1 MNAYRRRF
9 LGRTALIGG
18 ALAFPALLTSRKS
31 LASVLRPDQVEPDF
45 WQKRRVIQ
53 LCNARSGARSEL
65 CFWDGSYQAQACQ
78 EMFHLLAE
86 QRDRGVRRGDQ
97 PGAQSG
103 SQSGAPAMDLNLFNL
118 IYATQRWYAM
128 ATGKSTW
135 TDINSAYRS
144 AEHNARVGG
153 APGSFHLRG
162 AALDGRL
169 EGVSLGVYA
178 AMLNS
183 YGAGGVGLYPHH
195 VHWDVG
201 RPAVFWHE
209 FKS

>member
-45 WQKRRVIQ
+45 WQQRRVIQ
-53 LCNARSGARSEL
+53 LRNTRSGGRSEL
-65 CFWDGSYQAQACQ
+65 CFWDGSYQTQACQ
-78 EMFHLLAE
+78 EMFHLLAD
-86 QRDRGVRRGDQ
+86 QRDRGVQRG
-97 PGAQSG
+97 AWSV
-103 SQSGAPAMDLNLFNL
+103 APTIDLNLFNL

-183 YGAGGVGLYPHH
+183 YGAGGVGLYPQH

-201 RPAVFWHE
+201 RPALFW
-209 FKS
+209 SAWR

>member
-45 WQKRRVIQ
+45 WQKPRAIQ
-53 LCNARSGARSEL
+53 LRNTRSGGRSVL
-65 CFWDGSYQAQACQ
+65 CFWDGNYQEQACQ
-78 EMFHLLAE
+78 ELFRLLAD
-86 QRDRGVRRGDQ
+86 QRDHGVR
-97 PGAQSG
+97 PMELS
-103 SQSGAPAMDLNLFNL
+103 LFNL
-118 IYATQRWYAM
+118 IYATQRWYTL

-144 AEHNARVGG
+144 AERNARVGG
-153 APGSFHLRG
+153 VTDSFHLRG

-183 YGAGGVGLYPHH
+183 YGAGGVGLYPQH

-201 RPAVFWHE
+201 RPAVFWHA

>member
-1 MNAYRRRF
+1 MNTYRRQF
-9 LGRTALIGG
+9 FGRTALLGG
-18 ALAFPALLTSRKS
+18 VLVFPALLSSRKT

-45 WQKRRVIQ
+45 WQQRRVIHVR
-53 LCNARSGARSEL
+53 NARSGGRSEL
-65 CFWDGSYQAQACQ
+65 CFWDGSYQTQACQ
-78 EMFHLLAE
+78 EIFHLLAD
-86 QRDRGVRRGDQ
+86 QRDRATQ
-97 PGAQSG
+97 PMA
-103 SQSGAPAMDLNLFNL
+103 LNLFNL
-118 IYATQRWYAM
+118 IYATQRWFTL

-144 AEHNARVGG
+144 LERNARVGG
-153 APGSFHLRG
+153 APDSFHLRG

-183 YGAGGVGLYPHH
+183 YAAGGVGLYSQH

-201 RPAVFWHE
+201 RPAVLWHGL
-209 FKS
+209 KN